1 MIKKL
6 IDSINDNFVEFT
18 NKKVSKKEI
27 EKKILPIF
35 FFLNNSKNNMFLISG
50 SQGIGKTT
58 ILKILNKNFY
68 KFFGKRLL
76 TLSLDDFYYDKSQ
89 RRLLSKSVHPL
100 MITRGVPGT
109 HNIKEIF
116 NIIEKFNKSQ
126 YPIKIPI
133 FNKLTDSQIKKRKI
147 IKKKSDILILEGWC
161 CGSSAL
167 KKEYLHKNINALE
180 KKFDKKYIWRNYYN
194 EKLKKEYSELFKKF
208 DELIFFRPP
217 SFSCVLKWRYNQE
230 NYLKNLNK
238 NKSIQGMSKKNIIY
252 FIQHYEKITKWMI
265 KIMPKKANLTI
276 FVDKNQKIKN
286 IKKN

>member
-1 MIKKL
+1 MLKKL
-6 IDSINDNFVEFT
+6 VDSIQNNFIEFT
-18 NKKVSKKEI
+18 NKKISKKEI

-35 FFLNNSKNNMFLISG
+35 LFFNNSKKNMFLISG

-76 TLSLDDFYYDKSQ
+76 TLSLDDFYYDKPQ
-89 RRLLSKSVHPL
+89 RKLLSKSVHPL

-133 FNKLTDSQIKKRKI
+133 FDKLTDSRIKKKKI

-161 CGSSAL
+161 CGSPAL
-167 KKEYLHKNINALE
+167 KKKYLYSNINVLE

-194 EKLKKEYSELFKKF
+194 EKLKKEYSKLYKKF
-208 DELIFFRPP
+208 DELIYFKPP
-217 SFSCVLKWRYNQE
+217 SFSNVLKWRLSQE
-230 NYLKNLNK
+230 NNLKKLNK
-238 NKSIQGMSKKNIIY
+238 SKSIQGMSKKNILY

-265 KIMPKKANLTI
+265 KTMPRKASLAI
-276 FVDKNQKIKN
+276 YVDKNQKIKRV
-286 IKKN
+286 KKN